1 MSFPLDDLPP
11 LTVGPIPGL
20 PDTSV
25 VDAASQQFR
34 AAGALNDTDARLI
47 LELVAA
53 IDSPTEIMKRYG
65 LTEDELRSK
74 LRSGPFRGAYQE
86 AARVWKSA
94 PNIKERIRMR
104 AGALLEDS
112 LQDIFLIIKNASLP
126 ASQRLEATKQ
136 LGQLS
141 QTINP
146 KEQTANG
153 AAFTINIVRRG
164 HEPVTI
170 NAEQRREAITT
181 E

>member
-1 MSFPLDDLPP
+1 MTFPLDDLPP
-11 LTVGPIPGL
+11 MTMQPIPGV
-20 PDTSV
+20 PMSQP
-25 VDAASQQFR
+25 VDPASQQFR
-34 AAGALNDTDARLI
+34 SAGALNDTDARLI
-47 LELVAA
+47 LELVSG
-53 IDSPTEIMKRYG
+53 IDPPAEIMQRYG
-65 LTEDELRSK
+65 LTEEQLKAK
-74 LRSGPFRGAYQE
+74 LRSPGFRSAYQE
-86 AARVWKSA
+86 AARVWKSS
-94 PNIKERIRMR
+94 PNVKERIRMR

-112 LQDIFLIIKNASLP
+112 LQDIFLIIKNVSLP

-146 KEQTANG
+146 KEQQGTG

-170 NAEQRREAITT
+170 NAEPNRTELTT